1 MRDICAILCNK
12 IAGIC
17 KNCGNLQKSYITKY
31 NYIYIT
37 KYNYI
42 YIYIYN
48 THTTPHTHTLHN
60 TTHTTT
66 HTTTPYRHARTH
78 THTRKLKHNYTTT
91 GYLTLTLNYIHTQ
104 HTHIDLDS
112 SSPGSP
118 VLEVDASVLVSCFLA
133 ASAAALTI
141 LDCLAWQSGCPASTS
156 ACGPTRSCTECK
168 IICLHCH
175 VAHWENALLC
185 LLRLFLL
192 ANE

>member
-17 KNCGNLQKSYITKY
+17 KICGNLQKSYITKY
-31 NYIYIT
+31 N
-37 KYNYI
+37 